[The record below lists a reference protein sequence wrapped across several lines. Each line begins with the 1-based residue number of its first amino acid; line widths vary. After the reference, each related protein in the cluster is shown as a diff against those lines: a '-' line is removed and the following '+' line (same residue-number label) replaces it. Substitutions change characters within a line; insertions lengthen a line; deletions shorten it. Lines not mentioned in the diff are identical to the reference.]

1 MIKENQV
8 ARFIDRHD
16 GIYELDWQDVVWKY
30 WFEWRAA
37 RRDPNSNKSIKFNHR
52 TATNNLRSAL
62 LNSYK
67 DKGAKEYPE
76 RKVMDK
82 RNKTIKRCFKMPS
95 TMIEKIPRVRTACIK
110 SCKQLYKQ

>member
-1 MIKENQV
+1 MIEEGKV
-8 ARFIDRHD
+8 ARFVNRCE

-30 WFEWRAA
+30 WHEWRTA
-37 RRDPNSNKSIKFNHR
+37 RGDSKSRKRVAFDLR
-52 TATNNLRSAL
+52 TATNHLRAAL

-82 RNKTIKRCFKMPS
+82 RNKTIKRCFRMPS
-95 TMIEKIPRVRTACIK
+95 TMIEKLSKVQRVTNDLL
-110 SCKQLYKQ
+110 S